1 MNIKLIAVAA
11 ITGFAAIGAQA
22 FQGEQNPLPPQPF
35 VSTMSRADVQAQAYS
50 AVPITNGGTGT
61 IARTDMADRSAVRAG
76 ALSITAAGAQTYG
89 DGDLTVQTRVR

>member
-11 ITGFAAIGAQA
+11 ITGFAALGAQA

-35 VSTMSRADVQAQAYS
+35 QSTMTRAQVQAQAFN
-50 AVPITNGGTGT
+50 AAPISNGGTGPV
-61 IARTDMADRSAVRAG
+61 ARTGMADRSAVRAG